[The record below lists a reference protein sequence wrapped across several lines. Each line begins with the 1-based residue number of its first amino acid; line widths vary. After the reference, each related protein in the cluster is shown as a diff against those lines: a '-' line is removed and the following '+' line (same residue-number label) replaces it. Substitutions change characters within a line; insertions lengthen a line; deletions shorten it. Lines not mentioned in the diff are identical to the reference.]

1 MNPVLK
7 YSLALRFALTPAL
20 YYTRYNVI
28 YTILLLILLDIID
41 CNPLVLK
48 LFPPEFAGHGCS
60 YDSRYQL
67 LDKSID
73 IIQYIVA
80 IALLKPILPK
90 SIFIAL
96 LIFLVYRIIGI
107 IVYHYNNN
115 NKTFIVFI
123 DFFKE
128 YLALYAIFGTSI
140 SPLILLSS
148 IALKVGFEYLMHQ
161 QHIFLDLYRAIF
173 E

>member
-7 YSLALRFALTPAL
+7 YSLALRFALTPTL
-20 YYTRYNVI
+20 YYTKHNVV

-48 LFPPEFAGHGCS
+48 LFPPEFAGRGCS
-60 YDSRYQL
+60 YDSQYQL

-73 IIQYIVA
+73 IIQYVVA
-80 IALLKPILPK
+80 VALLKPILPK
-90 SIFIAL
+90 SVFITL
-96 LIFLVYRIIGI
+96 LILLAYRIIGMI
-107 IVYHYNNN
+107 IYHYNNN
-115 NKTFIVFI
+115 NKTYIVFI
-123 DFFKE
+123 DFIKE

-140 SPLILLSS
+140 SPLILLST
-148 IALKVGFEYLMHQ
+148 ITLKVGFEYIMHQ
-161 QHIFLDLYRAIF
+161 RHIFLDLYRVLF